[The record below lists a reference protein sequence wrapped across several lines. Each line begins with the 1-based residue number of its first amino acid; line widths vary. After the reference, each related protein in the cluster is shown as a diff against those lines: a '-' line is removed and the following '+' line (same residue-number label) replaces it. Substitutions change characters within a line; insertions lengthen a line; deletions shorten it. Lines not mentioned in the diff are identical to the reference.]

1 MARNTIMGAIGL
13 LSVTMLAT
21 AAIGAYRLFSY
32 LAALLILSAV
42 AVPAIE
48 ANDRELSIA
57 PFTGLVGG
65 LAATFL
71 AGLTGIWLLWRPG
84 VEEYT
89 YVLGLPTP
97 TFVYFLFIWLL
108 PMGGA
113 IYYSLIFERI
123 GSEAIVEEI
132 LEQAREAQRDEAF
145 PLAPDQVE
153 RTTDLEVEASD
164 D

>member
-1 MARNTIMGAIGL
+1 MARNTIMGLIGL
-13 LSVTMLAT
+13 LSITMLVT

-32 LAALLILSAV
+32 LTALLILATI
-42 AVPAIE
+42 AVPSIE

-71 AGLTGIWLLWRPG
+71 VGLTGIWLLWTPG
-84 VEEYT
+84 MEEYT
-89 YVLGLPTP
+89 YVLGVPTP

-113 IYYSLIFERI
+113 IYYSLIFDRI
-123 GSEAIVEEI
+123 GSEAIVDDI
-132 LEQAREAQRDEAF
+132 LDQAREAQRREAF

-153 RTTDLEVEASD
+153 RTTDLEVEAND